1 MAALISSLAADPR
14 RIVLIDSPP
23 LLVTSEA
30 GVLAALAGQVVLVV
44 KASETPQEIVL
55 RAVETLPEDKA
66 VSLVLNQ
73 VLSVPERGYGHY
85 GYYGDYGY
93 RRKPEE
99 KAEPIDDESA

>member
-1 MAALISSLAADPR
+1 
-14 RIVLIDSPP
+14 
-23 LLVTSEA
+23 VTSEA

-93 RRKPEE
+93 SRKPEE